1 MRHRIALTIAT
12 LALVSACADG
22 SGGPDALFGP
32 SAVTGNP
39 PPPAFTG
46 AVGGFFES
54 STVDEQRSA
63 PAISGLSLA
72 FSATSGNNPPTERFR
87 FSISPVEY
95 NADPSLTSFWMNFP
109 YQPLPR
115 ALQGLIPPLPR
126 GHIVYK
132 NGQSTGSGI
141 ILARDDVNGGWW
153 LIHLSQ
159 FTQPYNVFLPSCQ
172 NTNWVD
178 CLTLDAPVFAI
189 FYRVTE
195 DAQGQKSFET
205 YPSITSQLN
214 FATGF

>member
-1 MRHRIALTIAT
+1 MRHRIALSIAA

-22 SGGPDALFGP
+22 SGGPGALLGP
-32 SAVTGNP
+32 SYVAGNP

-46 AVGGFFES
+46 AIGGFFRS
-54 STVDEQRSA
+54 SPVDERRASTLG
-63 PAISGLSLA
+63 GLSL
-72 FSATSGNNPPTERFR
+72 SVSTTGNNPPAGVFR
-87 FSISPVEY
+87 FSLAPVEY
-95 NADPSLTSFWMNFP
+95 NADQSLTSFWMNFP

-141 ILARDDVNGGWW
+141 ILARDDANGGWW
-153 LIHLSQ
+153 LIHLNQ

-189 FYRVTE
+189 FYRVIE
-195 DAQGQKSFET
+195 DVEGQKRFET

>member
-1 MRHRIALTIAT
+1 MRPRFAIALST

-22 SGGPDALFGP
+22 SGGASGVFGP
-32 SAVTGNP
+32 SAVVGNP

-46 AVGGFFES
+46 AVGGFFTTDPTDERR
-54 STVDEQRSA
+54 STTSV
-63 PAISGLSLA
+63 SGLSLSV
-72 FSATSGNNPPTERFR
+72 SANQNPPTGQFR

-95 NADPSLTSFWMNFP
+95 NADPSLTTFWLNFP

-115 ALQGLIPPLPR
+115 ALQGFIPPLPR
-126 GHIVYK
+126 GHIVVR

-141 ILARDDVNGGWW
+141 IIARDDVNKGWW

-159 FTQPYNVFLPSCQ
+159 FTQTYNVLLPSCQ
-172 NTNWVD
+172 NTNWTD

-189 FYRVTE
+189 FYRVVETP
-195 DAQGQKSFET
+195 DGQRSVET
-205 YPSITSQLN
+205 YPSAPSTLN